1 MQYFARPC
9 NIRNPF
15 SGRFVLAAAALV
27 AATVALAPLRA
38 QAQDQSFRQ
47 LLDRL
52 HMSSHAATPGY
63 LGVLVTDV
71 DNESFSRLRLTEKR
85 GAVVTNIDHDAPAG
99 GQKGL
104 RINDVVLSIN
114 GQNIES
120 ASQFN
125 ATLHEVPSGR
135 WVSLVIVR
143 EGNQETL
150 SVLLVDRRVMERD
163 VWNKLNARED
173 SGGGSGSASGLN
185 ILSGASGGGDVPSTG
200 GFHMPFFGSELKVG
214 AVVEPLT
221 QQMSDYLGIP
231 SGLLVKQIAR
241 HTEAEASGLHEYD
254 IILRVGPE
262 AIKTTADWDR
272 TLKAN
277 QGKQVQLAILRDSRQ
292 QSLTLQV
299 DNKRHK

>member
-1 MQYFARPC
+1 MQYFSRPC
-9 NIRNPF
+9 HLGNPF
-15 SGRFVLAAAALV
+15 SGSRSLAAVALIAA
-27 AATVALAPLRA
+27 AVALAPSRA
-38 QAQDQSFRQ
+38 SAQDQTLHE

-52 HMSSHAATPGY
+52 HMTSHAATPGY

-85 GAVVTNIDHDAPAG
+85 GAVITNIDHDAPAG

-120 ASQFN
+120 ATQFN

-135 WVSLVIVR
+135 WVSLVIMR

-150 SVLLVDRRVMERD
+150 SVLLVDRRSMERD
-163 VWNKLNARED
+163 VWNKLNARQD
-173 SGGGSGSASGLN
+173 SGGGSSSASSLN
-185 ILSGASGGGDVPSTG
+185 ILSGASGGDVPSTG
-200 GFHMPFFGSELKVG
+200 GFHVPFFGSELKVG
-214 AVVEPLT
+214 AVVEPLS

-231 SGLLVKQIAR
+231 SGLLVKQVAR
-241 HTEAEASGLHEYD
+241 HTEAESAGLHEYD

-292 QSLTLQV
+292 QTLTLQV

>member
-1 MQYFARPC
+1 MQYFSRPC
-9 NIRNPF
+9 NLGNPF
-15 SGRFVLAAAALV
+15 SGTLSLAAVALLAAA
-27 AATVALAPLRA
+27 VALAPSRVS
-38 QAQDQSFRQ
+38 AQDQTLHE

-52 HMSSHAATPGY
+52 HMTSHAATPGY

-71 DNESFSRLRLTEKR
+71 DNESFTRLRLTEKR
-85 GAVVTNIDHDAPAG
+85 GAVVSNIDHDAPAG

-114 GQNIES
+114 GQNLEN
-120 ASQFN
+120 AAQFN

-143 EGNQETL
+143 EGNQQTL
-150 SVLLVDRRVMERD
+150 SVQLVDRRSMERD

-173 SGGGSGSASGLN
+173 SGGSSPASGLN
-185 ILSGASGGGDVPSTG
+185 ILSGAGGDVPSTG
-200 GFHMPFFGSELKVG
+200 GFHVPFFGNELKVG

-231 SGLLVKQIAR
+231 SGLLVKQVTR
-241 HTEAEASGLHEYD
+241 HTEAESAGLHEYD

-292 QSLTLQV
+292 QTLTLQV

>member
-1 MQYFARPC
+1 MQYFSRPC
-9 NIRNPF
+9 HLGNPF
-15 SGRFVLAAAALV
+15 LGSLSLAAVALLAVAAALV
-27 AATVALAPLRA
+27 PSRA
-38 QAQDQSFRQ
+38 QAQDQTLHEIFN
-47 LLDRL
+47 RL
-52 HMSSHAATPGY
+52 HMSSHAAAPGY
-63 LGVLVTDV
+63 LGVYVGDV

-85 GAVVTNIDHDAPAG
+85 GAVVTVIDHDAPAG

-104 RINDVVLSIN
+104 HINDVVLSIN
-114 GQNIES
+114 GQNVEN
-120 ASQFN
+120 ATQFN
-125 ATLHEVPSGR
+125 ATLHELPPGR
-135 WVSLVIVR
+135 WISLVIVR

-150 SVLLVDRRVMERD
+150 SVQLVDRHAMERD
-163 VWNKLNARED
+163 VWNKLNSRQD
-173 SGGGSGSASGLN
+173 SSTGTATGLN
-185 ILSGASGGGDVPSTG
+185 ILSGSGTGDVPSTG
-200 GFHMPFFGSELKVG
+200 GFHVPFFGSELKVG

-231 SGLLVKQIAR
+231 SGLLVKQVAR

-262 AIKTTADWDR
+262 AIKTTADWER

-292 QSLTLQV
+292 QTLTLQV